1 MIKMLLTFI
10 FLFIIFYTGIDIF
23 RKLTGKEK
31 WEVAKTTIYS
41 VTIALLVVVF
51 LTVIVV
57 LF

>member
-51 LTVIVV
+51 LTIIVV

>member
-1 MIKMLLTFI
+1 MIKMLMTFI

-51 LTVIVV
+51 LTIIVV

>member
-10 FLFIIFYTGIDIF
+10 FLFIILYTGIDIF

-31 WEVAKTTIYS
+31 WKVAKTAIYS

-51 LTVIVV
+51 LTIIVV